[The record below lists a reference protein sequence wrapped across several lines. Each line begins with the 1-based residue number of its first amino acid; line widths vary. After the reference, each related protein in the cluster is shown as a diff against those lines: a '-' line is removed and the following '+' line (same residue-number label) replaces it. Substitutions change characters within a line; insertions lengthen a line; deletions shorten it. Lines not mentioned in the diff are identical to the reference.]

1 MAIKFDIG
9 DKGKTYHCEAEPGEL
24 IGMKLGDK
32 FQGQLIGGQ
41 FIGYEFEITGASDSA
56 GFPCRK
62 DVDGTMH
69 KRVSLKYGVGM
80 RESKPKNVKFK
91 KTVHGSTISEDIAQ
105 INLKVVKEG
114 AKKMAE
120 IFPKPEKAPEA
131 AVAA

>member
-1 MAIKFDIG
+1 MVFKFEIG
-9 DKGKTYHCEAEPGEL
+9 DKGKTYHYEAGADEI

-32 FQGQLIGGQ
+32 IQGHSIGNQ
-41 FIGYEFEITGASDSA
+41 FTGYEFEITGASDNA

-91 KTVHGSTISEDIAQ
+91 KTVHGNTISEDIVQ

-114 AKKMAE
+114 AKKMSE
-120 IFPKPEKAPEA
+120 ILGKPEKAPEA